1 MDLMDA
7 EESGALVI
15 DVRSFGPERFS
26 SRELSRLEFGARLLD
41 LADDHMLPILDR
53 CKFVAIFADMIDEFF
68 QVRVVSLE
76 DKVAAGVQTASID
89 GVRPRQQLESI
100 RERVLALVERQDRL
114 VLDVLLPELA
124 QSGIAIVPFSSLSG
138 DDHDRMTK
146 YFDENVYPVLTP
158 LAVDPGHPFPMI
170 SNLSL
175 NIAVYVRD
183 DITGEER
190 SARVKVPNSLPRFL
204 QANETQWCLLEDLI
218 TSNLGRLFSGMTVGR
233 ADLFRVTRNADLTL
247 EEDEADDLLVAL
259 EVELRRRRFG
269 EALRVEIQ
277 SGMSPEFLDL
287 LVDQLELERSN
298 VYITDAPLGLHDL
311 WSLNAI
317 DRPDLKG
324 EGWSP
329 ITPRRLLDGEHVGD
343 IFAAI
348 REDDILL
355 HHPYESFTDS
365 VEMFVAQAAS
375 DPKVVGIKMTLYR
388 TSGDS
393 PIVASLIHAAE
404 QGKQVAALVELKA
417 RFDEAANIEWAK
429 ALEDAGVH
437 VVYGIVGLK
446 THSKTA
452 LVLRSEGDTTARYV
466 HIATGNY
473 NGKTARTYEDFGLL
487 TCDPAITDD
496 VGELFN
502 FLTGFSRIG
511 KYKKIMVS
519 PLSTRT
525 RVIELI
531 KLQRERGR
539 AGRIAVKVNG
549 LTDPT
554 IIDALY
560 EASSAGVEIRLEV
573 RTLCSL
579 RPGVAGL
586 SENITVHSLVG
597 EFLEHSRILI
607 FGTPGEPEFSIWL
620 GSADLMERNLDRRV
634 EVQVPIEN
642 RTLQQELLE
651 AFEVTWRDDLF
662 TWVLG
667 TDRRW
672 RRLQPVN
679 NFSAQSEFKRLAM
692 LRSRALA

>member
-1 MDLMDA
+1 L
-7 EESGALVI
+7 SI
-15 DVRSFGPERFS
+15 DVTSFGPERFS

-41 LADDHMLPILDR
+41 LADDHQLPILER
-53 CKFVAIFADMIDEFF
+53 CKFVAIFADMVDEFF
-68 QVRVVSLE
+68 QVRV
-76 DKVAAGVQTASID
+76 QTPSVD
-89 GVRPRQQLESI
+89 GVRPRQQLAAI
-100 RERVLALVERQDRL
+100 RERVLSLVERQDRL
-114 VLDVLLPELA
+114 MLDSLLPELA
-124 QSGIAIVPFSSLSG
+124 QSAIAIVRFAEL
-138 DDHDRMTK
+138 DAEEQEHLTK
-146 YFDENVYPVLTP
+146 YFDANVYPVLTP

-175 NIAVYVRD
+175 NIAVTVRD
-183 DITGEER
+183 ETSGEER

-204 QANETQWCLLEDLI
+204 QAGANQWCLLEDLI
-218 TSNLGRLFSGMTVGR
+218 MANLGRLFAGMTIGR

-247 EEDEADDLLVAL
+247 DEDEADDLLVAL

-277 SGMSPEFLDL
+277 SGMSAEFLEL
-287 LVDQLELERSN
+287 LVDQLELDPSN
-298 VYITDAPLGLHDL
+298 VYVTDAPLGLHDL
-311 WSLNAI
+311 WSLYAI

-329 ITPRRLLDGEHVGD
+329 VTPKRLLDGDHVGD

-348 REDDILL
+348 REEDILL

-365 VEMFVAQAAS
+365 VEMFIAQAAA
-375 DPKVVGIKMTLYR
+375 DPKVVGIKQTLYR

-393 PIVASLIHAAE
+393 PIVASLIQAAE
-404 QGKQVAALVELKA
+404 RGKQVVALVELKA

-487 TCDPAITDD
+487 TCDPAIAND

-502 FLTGFSRIG
+502 FLTGFARIG
-511 KYKKIMVS
+511 HYKKIIVS
-519 PLSTRT
+519 PIDTRT
-525 RVIELI
+525 RVVELI
-531 KLQRERGR
+531 NRQRDRG
-539 AGRIAVKVNG
+539 AQGKISFKVNG
-549 LTDPT
+549 LTDPA

-560 EASSAGVEIRLEV
+560 EASAAGAEIRLEV
-573 RTLCSL
+573 RTLCCL

-586 SENITVHSLVG
+586 SEHITVHSLVG

-607 FGTPGEPEFSIWL
+607 FGRPGEPDFSIYL
-620 GSADLMERNLDRRV
+620 GSTDLMERNLDRRV
-634 EVQVPIEN
+634 EVMVPIEN
-642 RTLQQELLE
+642 ESLQRELLE
-651 AFEVTWRDDLF
+651 SFEITWRDDLF

-672 RRLQPVN
+672 RRLQSVN
-679 NFSAQSEFKRLAM
+679 DFSAQREFKR
-692 LRSRALA
+692 RVKDRAPALS

>member
-1 MDLMDA
+1 MDLIDA

-76 DKVAAGVQTASID
+76 DKVAAGVQTPSID

-124 QSGIAIVPFSSLSG
+124 QKGIAVVPFSSLAAE
-138 DDHDRMTK
+138 DHDRMTK

-183 DITGEER
+183 DVTGEER

-204 QANETQWCLLEDLI
+204 QANENQWCLLEDLI

-233 ADLFRVTRNADLTL
+233 ADLFRVTRNADLAL

-277 SGMSPEFLDL
+277 SGMSPEFLEL
-287 LVDQLELERSN
+287 LVDQLELDRSN
-298 VYITDAPLGLHDL
+298 VYVTDAPLGLHDL
-311 WSLNAI
+311 WTLYAV

-365 VEMFVAQAAS
+365 VEMFIAQAAA

-452 LVLRSEGDTTARYV
+452 LVLRSEGNTTARYV

-487 TCDPAITDD
+487 TSDPAITGD

-511 KYKKIMVS
+511 QYQKIMVS

-531 KLQRERGR
+531 NLQRDRGR
-539 AGRIAVKVNG
+539 SGRIAIKVNG

>member
-124 QSGIAIVPFSSLSG
+124 QNGIAIVPFSSLG
-138 DDHDRMTK
+138 AEDHDRMTK

-183 DITGEER
+183 DVTGEER

-204 QANETQWCLLEDLI
+204 QANENQWCMLEDLI

-277 SGMSPEFLDL
+277 SGMSPEFLEL
-287 LVDQLELERSN
+287 LVDQLELDRSN
-298 VYITDAPLGLHDL
+298 VYVTDAPLGLHDL
-311 WSLNAI
+311 WTLYAI

-365 VEMFVAQAAS
+365 VEMFIAQAAT

-429 ALEDAGVH
+429 ALEDVGVH

-487 TCDPAITDD
+487 TSDPAITDD

-511 KYKKIMVS
+511 QYKKIMVS

-531 KLQRERGR
+531 NRQRDRGSV
-539 AGRIAVKVNG
+539 GRISMKVNG

-597 EFLEHSRILI
+597 EFLEHSRIFI

-642 RTLQQELLE
+642 RTLQHELLE
-651 AFEVTWRDDLF
+651 AFEVTWRDDLY

-672 RRLQPVN
+672 RRLQSVN
-679 NFSAQSEFKRLAM
+679 NFSAQSEFKRLAL

>member
-1 MDLMDA
+1 L
-7 EESGALVI
+7 SI
-15 DVRSFGPERFS
+15 DVTSFGPERFS

-41 LADDHMLPILDR
+41 LADDHQLPILER
-53 CKFVAIFADMIDEFF
+53 CKFVAIFADMVDEFF
-68 QVRVVSLE
+68 QVRVVSLG
-76 DKVAAGVQTASID
+76 DKVAAGVQTPSVD
-89 GVRPRQQLESI
+89 GVRPRQQLAAI
-100 RERVLALVERQDRL
+100 RERVLSLVERQDRL
-114 VLDVLLPELA
+114 MLDSLLPELA
-124 QSGIAIVPFSSLSG
+124 QSSIAIVRFAEL
-138 DDHDRMTK
+138 DAEEQERLTK

-175 NIAVYVRD
+175 NIAVTVRD
-183 DITGEER
+183 ETSGEER

-204 QANETQWCLLEDLI
+204 QAGANQWCLLEDLI
-218 TSNLGRLFSGMTVGR
+218 MANLGRLFAGMTIGR

-247 EEDEADDLLVAL
+247 DEDEADDLLVAL

-277 SGMSPEFLDL
+277 SGMSTEFLEL
-287 LVDQLELERSN
+287 LVDQLELDPSN
-298 VYITDAPLGLHDL
+298 VYVTDAPLGLHDL
-311 WSLNAI
+311 WSLYAI

-329 ITPRRLLDGEHVGD
+329 VTPKRLLDGDHVGD

-348 REDDILL
+348 REEDILL

-365 VEMFVAQAAS
+365 VEMFIAQAAA
-375 DPKVVGIKMTLYR
+375 DPTVVGIKQTLYR

-393 PIVASLIHAAE
+393 PIVASLIQAAE
-404 QGKQVAALVELKA
+404 RGKQVVALVELKA

-487 TCDPAITDD
+487 TCDPAIAND

-502 FLTGFSRIG
+502 FLTGFARIG
-511 KYKKIMVS
+511 HYKKIIVS
-519 PLSTRT
+519 PIDTRT
-525 RVIELI
+525 RVVELI
-531 KLQRERGR
+531 NRQRDRG
-539 AGRIAVKVNG
+539 AQGKISFKVNG
-549 LTDPT
+549 LTDPA

-560 EASSAGVEIRLEV
+560 EASAAGVEIRLEV
-573 RTLCSL
+573 RTLCCL

-586 SENITVHSLVG
+586 SEHITVHSLVG

-607 FGTPGEPEFSIWL
+607 FGRPGERDFSIYL
-620 GSADLMERNLDRRV
+620 GSTDLMERNLDRRV
-634 EVQVPIEN
+634 EVMVPIDNES
-642 RTLQQELLE
+642 LQRELLE
-651 AFEVTWRDDLF
+651 AFEITWRDDLF

-679 NFSAQSEFKRLAM
+679 NFSAQREFKRRVKD
-692 LRSRALA
+692 RSPVLS

>member
-1 MDLMDA
+1 MELDL
-7 EESGALVI
+7 S
-15 DVRSFGPERFS
+15 SFGPERFS

-41 LADDHMLPILDR
+41 LGEEKKLPILER
-53 CKFVAIFADMIDEFF
+53 CKFIAIFAEMIDEFF

-76 DKVAAGVQTASID
+76 DKVAAGVQTPSVD
-89 GVRPRQQLESI
+89 GIRPRQQLAAI
-100 RERVLALVERQDRL
+100 RERVLELIERQDGL
-114 VLDVLLPELA
+114 MNGSILPELA
-124 QSGIAIVPFSSLSG
+124 ASGIAIVSY
-138 DDHDRMTK
+138 DDLDAGAKATLAT

-175 NIAVYVRD
+175 NVAVTVRD
-183 DITGEER
+183 EVTHDER

-204 QANETQWCLLEDLI
+204 PAGPNRWCLLEDLI
-218 TSNLGRLFSGMTVGR
+218 VVHLGRLFPGMTIGR

-269 EALRVEIQ
+269 QALRVEIQ
-277 SGMSPEFLDL
+277 RDMSEEFLKL
-287 LVDQLELERSN
+287 LVDQLDLDPSN
-298 VYITDAPLGLHDL
+298 VYVTDTMLGLSDL
-311 WSLNAI
+311 WSLYDF

-324 EGWSP
+324 ESWSP
-329 ITPRRLLDGEHVGD
+329 VTPRRLLDGDHVGD
-343 IFAAI
+343 VFAAI
-348 REDDILL
+348 REGDILL

-365 VEMFVAQAAS
+365 VEPFTAQAAN
-375 DPKVVGIKMTLYR
+375 DPKVVGIKQALYR

-393 PIVASLIHAAE
+393 PIVGSLIHAAE
-404 QGKQVAALVELKA
+404 RGEQVVALVELKA

-429 ALEDAGVH
+429 ALEDVGVH

-446 THSKTA
+446 THCKIT

-466 HIATGNY
+466 HIGTGNY
-473 NGKTARTYEDFGLL
+473 NDKTARTYEDFGLL
-487 TCDPAITDD
+487 TRDPLISHD

-511 KYKKIMVS
+511 NYHKLIVS

-525 RVIELI
+525 RVVELI
-531 KLQRERGR
+531 NAQRDRGPL
-539 AGRIAVKVNG
+539 GKIAMKVNG

-560 EASSAGVEIRLEV
+560 EASIAGVEIRLVV
-573 RTLCSL
+573 RTLCCL

-586 SENITVHSLVG
+586 SENIKVHSVVG
-597 EFLEHSRILI
+597 EFLEHSRIFV
-607 FGTPGEPEFSIWL
+607 FGQPGDEAYAVYI

-634 EVQVPIEN
+634 EVLVPIEEGD
-642 RTLQQELLE
+642 LQRELLE
-651 AFEVTWRDDLF
+651 AFEITWRDDLF

-679 NFSAQSEFKRLAM
+679 GFSAQAEFKRRAADRA
-692 LRSRALA
+692 RSLSQV

>member
-1 MDLMDA
+1 MEGMA
-7 EESGALVI
+7 VSI
-15 DVRSFGPERFS
+15 DVQSFGPERFS

-41 LADDHMLPILDR
+41 LADDQHLPILER
-53 CKFVAIFADMIDEFF
+53 FKFVAIFADMIDEFF

-76 DKVAAGVQTASID
+76 DKVAAGVQTASVD
-89 GVRPRQQLESI
+89 GVRPRQQLMAI
-100 RERVLALVERQDRL
+100 RERVLELVERQDRL
-114 VLDVLLPELA
+114 VLDTLLPELA
-124 QSGIAIVPFSSLSG
+124 RNGIAIMHFAELDEG
-138 DDHDRMTK
+138 ARDQLTT

-175 NIAVYVRD
+175 NIAVTVRD
-183 DITGEER
+183 DLTGEER
-190 SARVKVPNSLPRFL
+190 SARVKVPSSLPRFL
-204 QANETQWCLLEDLI
+204 QAGDDQWCLLEDLI
-218 TSNLGRLFSGMTVGR
+218 MANLVRLFPGMVIGR

-269 EALRVEIQ
+269 QALRVEIQ
-277 SGMSPEFLDL
+277 SGMSSDFLEL
-287 LVDQLELERSN
+287 VVDQLELDRSN
-298 VYITDAPLGLHDL
+298 VYVTDAPLGLHDL
-311 WSLNAI
+311 WSLYAI

-329 ITPRRLLDGEHVGD
+329 LTPKRLLDGDHVGD

-348 REDDILL
+348 RESDILL
-355 HHPYESFTDS
+355 HHPYDSFTDS
-365 VEMFVAQAAS
+365 VEKFIDQAAN
-375 DPKVVGIKMTLYR
+375 DPKVVGIKQTLYR

-393 PIVASLIHAAE
+393 PIVASLIQAAE
-404 QGKQVAALVELKA
+404 HGKQVVALVELKA

-452 LVLRSEGDTTARYV
+452 LVLRSEGATTTRYV

-473 NGKTARTYEDFGLL
+473 NGKTARSYEDFGLL
-487 TCDPAITDD
+487 TCNPMITHD

-502 FLTGFSRIG
+502 FLTGFARIG
-511 KYKKIMVS
+511 DYEKIIVS
-519 PLSTRT
+519 PLNTRN
-525 RVIELI
+525 RVVELI
-531 KLQRERGR
+531 NAQRDCGR
-539 AGRIAVKVNG
+539 EGRIDIKVNG

-554 IIDALY
+554 VIDALY
-560 EASSAGVEIRLEV
+560 EASNAGVEIRLAV
-573 RTLCSL
+573 RTLCCL

-586 SENITVHSLVG
+586 SQNITVHSLVG
-597 EFLEHSRILI
+597 EFLEHSRLYI
-607 FGTPGEPEFSIWL
+607 FGRQGDENFSIYL

-634 EVQVPIEN
+634 EVTVPIEDP
-642 RTLQQELLE
+642 TLQNELLE
-651 AFEVTWRDDLF
+651 DFDITWRDDLY

-672 RRLQPVN
+672 RRLQPVD
-679 NFSAQSEFKRLAM
+679 NFSAQQEFRKRALS
-692 LRSRALA
+692 RSRSLSSE

>member
-1 MDLMDA
+1 MAIDL
-7 EESGALVI
+7 L
-15 DVRSFGPERFS
+15 SFGPERFS
-26 SRELSRLEFGARLLD
+26 SRELSRLEFGSRLLD
-41 LADDHMLPILDR
+41 LGEDQQLPILER
-53 CKFVAIFADMIDEFF
+53 FKFVAIFADMVDEFF

-76 DKVAAGVQTASID
+76 DKVAAGVQTPSVD
-89 GVRPRQQLESI
+89 GIRPRQQLVAI
-100 RERVLALVERQDRL
+100 RERVLSLVERQDRL

-124 QSGIAIVPFSSLSG
+124 GAGIAVVRYSELNESEREHL
-138 DDHDRMTK
+138 TK
-146 YFDENVYPVLTP
+146 YFNENVYPVLTP

-175 NIAVYVRD
+175 NIAVTVLD
-183 DITGEER
+183 GTTGEER

-204 QANETQWCLLEDLI
+204 QASERRWCLLEDLI
-218 TSNLGRLFSGMTVGR
+218 MANLGQLFPGMTIFQS
-233 ADLFRVTRNADLTL
+233 DLFRVTRNADLAL
-247 EEDEADDLLVAL
+247 DEDEADDLLVAL
-259 EVELRRRRFG
+259 EIELRRRRFG

-277 SGMSPEFLDL
+277 SGMSRDFLDL
-287 LVDQLELERSN
+287 LVEQFELDPSN
-298 VYITDAPLGLHDL
+298 LYVTDAPLGLHDL
-311 WSLNAI
+311 WSIYAI

-329 ITPRRLLDGEHVGD
+329 VTPKRLLDGDHVGD

-348 REDDILL
+348 READILL

-365 VEMFVAQAAS
+365 VEMFIAQAAD
-375 DPKVVGIKMTLYR
+375 DPRVVGIKQTLYR

-393 PIVASLIHAAE
+393 PVVGSLIRAAE
-404 QGKQVAALVELKA
+404 RGKQVVALVELKA

-437 VVYGIVGLK
+437 VVYGIVGFK

-452 LVLRSEGDTTARYV
+452 LVVRSEGETTTRYA

-473 NGKTARTYEDFGLL
+473 NSKTARNYEDFGLL
-487 TCDPAITDD
+487 TSDPGITHDI
-496 VGELFN
+496 GELFN
-502 FLTGFSRIG
+502 FLTGFARHG
-511 KYKKIMVS
+511 NYTKIIVS
-519 PLSTRT
+519 PTMTRT
-525 RVIELI
+525 RIVELI
-531 KLQRERGR
+531 NGQRDLG
-539 AGRIAVKVNG
+539 ANGKISFKVNG

-554 IIDALY
+554 VIDALY
-560 EASSAGVEIRLEV
+560 EASAAGVEIRLEV
-573 RTLCSL
+573 RTLCCL

-597 EFLEHSRILI
+597 EFLEHSRIFI
-607 FGTPGEPEFSIWL
+607 FGRPNERDFSVYI

-634 EVQVPIEN
+634 EVAVPIDDP
-642 RTLQQELLE
+642 RLQTELVE
-651 AFEVTWRDDLF
+651 AFEITWSDDMF

-679 NFSAQSEFKRLAM
+679 NFSAQAEFKRLE
-692 LRSRALA
+692 LSRSRLVSQQ

>member
-1 MDLMDA
+1 MERTGVVAIDL
-7 EESGALVI
+7 L
-15 DVRSFGPERFS
+15 SFGPERFS
-26 SRELSRLEFGARLLD
+26 SRELSRLEFGSRLLD
-41 LADDHMLPILDR
+41 LGEDPRLPILER
-53 CKFVAIFADMIDEFF
+53 FKFVAIFADMVDEFF

-76 DKVAAGVQTASID
+76 DKVAAGVQTPSVD
-89 GVRPRQQLESI
+89 GVRPRQQLVAI
-100 RERVLALVERQDRL
+100 RERVLSLVERQDRL

-124 QSGIAIVPFSSLSG
+124 DSGIAIVRFAELEVSEQADLTTYFN
-138 DDHDRMTK
+138 DH
-146 YFDENVYPVLTP
+146 VYPVLTP

-175 NIAVYVRD
+175 NIAVTVLD
-183 DITGEER
+183 GTTGEER

-204 QANETQWCLLEDLI
+204 QASENRWCLLEDLI
-218 TSNLGRLFSGMTVGR
+218 MANLVQLFPGMTIFQS
-233 ADLFRVTRNADLTL
+233 DLFRVTRNADLAL
-247 EEDEADDLLVAL
+247 DEDEADDLLVAL

-277 SGMSPEFLDL
+277 SGMSKDFLDL
-287 LVDQLELERSN
+287 LVEQFQLDPSN
-298 VYITDAPLGLHDL
+298 LYVTDAPLGLHDL
-311 WSLNAI
+311 WSIYAI

-329 ITPRRLLDGEHVGD
+329 VTPKRLLEGDHVGD

-348 REDDILL
+348 READILL

-365 VEMFVAQAAS
+365 VERFIAQAAD
-375 DPKVVGIKMTLYR
+375 DPRVVGIKQTLYR

-393 PIVASLIHAAE
+393 PIVGSLIRAVEH
-404 QGKQVAALVELKA
+404 GKQVVALVELKA
-417 RFDEAANIEWAK
+417 RFDEATNIEWAK
-429 ALEDAGVH
+429 TLEDAGVH
-437 VVYGIVGLK
+437 VVYGIVGFK

-452 LVLRSEGDTTARYV
+452 LVVRNEGESTTRYA

-473 NGKTARTYEDFGLL
+473 NDRTARNYEDFGLL
-487 TCDPAITDD
+487 TSDAGITHDI
-496 VGELFN
+496 GELFN
-502 FLTGFSRIG
+502 FLTGFARHGNYS
-511 KYKKIMVS
+511 KIIVS
-519 PLSTRT
+519 PTMTRG
-525 RVIELI
+525 RIVELI
-531 KLQRERGR
+531 NTQRDLGPL
-539 AGRIAVKVNG
+539 GQISIKVNG

-560 EASSAGVEIRLEV
+560 EASAAGVEIRLEV
-573 RTLCSL
+573 RTLCCL

-597 EFLEHSRILI
+597 EFLEHSRIFI
-607 FGTPGEPEFSIWL
+607 FGRPNERDCSVFI

-634 EVQVPIEN
+634 EVTVPIDDP
-642 RTLQQELLE
+642 RLQAELVE
-651 AFEVTWRDDLF
+651 AFEITWRDDLF

-679 NFSAQSEFKRLAM
+679 DFSAQAEFKRLE
-692 LRSRALA
+692 LSRSRLVSQQ

>member
-1 MDLMDA
+1 
-7 EESGALVI
+7 
-15 DVRSFGPERFS
+15 VRSFGPERFS

-100 RERVLALVERQDRL
+100 RERVLSLVERQDRL
-114 VLDVLLPELA
+114 MLDVLLPELA
-124 QSGIAIVPFSSLSG
+124 QKGIAIVPFSSLG
-138 DDHDRMTK
+138 VEDHDRLTK

-183 DITGEER
+183 DVTGEER

-204 QANETQWCLLEDLI
+204 QANENEWCLIEDLI

-287 LVDQLELERSN
+287 LVDQLELDRSN
-298 VYITDAPLGLHDL
+298 VYVTDAPLGLHDL
-311 WSLNAI
+311 WTLYGI

-365 VEMFVAQAAS
+365 VEMFIAQAAA

-393 PIVASLIHAAE
+393 PIVASLLHAQE
-404 QGKQVAALVELKA
+404 QGKQVAVLVELKA

-452 LVLRSEGDTTARYV
+452 LVLRSEGTTTARYV

-473 NGKTARTYEDFGLL
+473 NGKTARSYEDFGLL
-487 TCDPAITDD
+487 TSDPAITED

-511 KYKKIMVS
+511 QYKKIMVS

-531 KLQRERGR
+531 NLQRDR
-539 AGRIAVKVNG
+539 ASDGRIAMKVNG

>member
-1 MDLMDA
+1 MA
-7 EESGALVI
+7 ALSI
-15 DVRSFGPERFS
+15 DVTSFGPERFS

-41 LADDHMLPILDR
+41 LADDHQLPILER
-53 CKFVAIFADMIDEFF
+53 CKFVAIFADMVDEFF
-68 QVRVVSLE
+68 QVRVVSLG
-76 DKVAAGVQTASID
+76 DKVAAGVQTPSVD
-89 GVRPRQQLESI
+89 GVRPRQQLAAI
-100 RERVLALVERQDRL
+100 RERVLSLVERQDRL
-114 VLDVLLPELA
+114 MLDVLLPELA
-124 QSGIAIVPFSSLSG
+124 QSGIAIVPFTDLE
-138 DDHDRMTK
+138 DVECERLTK

-175 NIAVYVRD
+175 NVAVTVRD
-183 DITGEER
+183 EISGEER

-204 QANETQWCLLEDLI
+204 QAGPNQWCLLEELI
-218 TSNLGRLFSGMTVGR
+218 MANLGRLFSGMTIGR
-233 ADLFRVTRNADLTL
+233 ADLFRVTRNADLAL
-247 EEDEADDLLVAL
+247 DEDEADDLLVAL

-277 SGMSPEFLDL
+277 SGMSGEFLEL
-287 LVDQLELERSN
+287 LVDQLEIDRSN
-298 VYITDAPLGLHDL
+298 VYVTDAPLGLHDL
-311 WSLNAI
+311 WSLYSI

-329 ITPRRLLDGEHVGD
+329 VTPRRLLDGDHVGD

-348 REDDILL
+348 RDGDILL

-365 VEMFVAQAAS
+365 VEMFIAQAAS
-375 DPKVVGIKMTLYR
+375 DPKVVGIKQTLYR

-393 PIVASLIHAAE
+393 PIVASLIQAAE
-404 QGKQVAALVELKA
+404 RGKQVVALVELKA

-487 TCDPAITDD
+487 TSDAAITDD

-502 FLTGFSRIG
+502 YLTGFARIG
-511 KYKKIMVS
+511 HYKKIIVS
-519 PLSTRT
+519 PLATRT

-531 KLQRERGR
+531 NGQRDHGARGR
-539 AGRIAVKVNG
+539 ILMKVNG
-549 LTDPT
+549 LTDPA

-560 EASSAGVEIRLEV
+560 EASCAGVEIRLEV
-573 RTLCSL
+573 RTLCCL
-579 RPGVAGL
+579 RPGVPGL
-586 SENITVHSLVG
+586 SEHITVHSLVG

-607 FGTPGEPEFSIWL
+607 FGRPGESQYSIYL

-634 EVQVPIEN
+634 EVLVPIEDEA
-642 RTLQQELLE
+642 LQGDLLE

-672 RRLQPVN
+672 RRLQSVDD
-679 NFSAQSEFKRLAM
+679 FSAQREFKRRAKD
-692 LRSRALA
+692 RSPVLS

>member
-1 MDLMDA
+1 M
-7 EESGALVI
+7 SI
-15 DVRSFGPERFS
+15 DVTSFGPERFS

-41 LADDHMLPILDR
+41 LADDHQLPILER
-53 CKFVAIFADMIDEFF
+53 CKFVAIFADMVDEFF
-68 QVRVVSLE
+68 QVRVVSLG
-76 DKVAAGVQTASID
+76 DKVAAGVQTPSVD
-89 GVRPRQQLESI
+89 GVRPRQQLAAI
-100 RERVLALVERQDRL
+100 RERVLSLVERQDRL
-114 VLDVLLPELA
+114 MLDSLLPELA
-124 QSGIAIVPFSSLSG
+124 QSGIAIVRFSEL
-138 DDHDRMTK
+138 DEVEQEHLTK

-175 NIAVYVRD
+175 NIAVIVRD
-183 DITGEER
+183 EISGEER

-204 QANETQWCLLEDLI
+204 QAGANQWCLLEELI
-218 TSNLGRLFSGMTVGR
+218 MANLGRLFAGMTIGR
-233 ADLFRVTRNADLTL
+233 ADLFRVTRNADLSL
-247 EEDEADDLLVAL
+247 DEDEADDLLVAL

-277 SGMSPEFLDL
+277 SGMSAEFLEL
-287 LVDQLELERSN
+287 LVDQLELDPSN
-298 VYITDAPLGLHDL
+298 VYVTDAPLGLHDL
-311 WSLNAI
+311 WSLYAI

-329 ITPRRLLDGEHVGD
+329 VTPRRLLDGDHVGD

-348 REDDILL
+348 REGDILL

-365 VEMFVAQAAS
+365 VEMFIAQAAA
-375 DPKVVGIKMTLYR
+375 DPKVVGIKQTLYR

-393 PIVASLIHAAE
+393 PIVASLIQAAE
-404 QGKQVAALVELKA
+404 RGKQVVALVELKA

-473 NGKTARTYEDFGLL
+473 NGKTARTYEDFGLF

-502 FLTGFSRIG
+502 YLTGFARIG
-511 KYKKIMVS
+511 HYKKIIVS
-519 PLSTRT
+519 PMATRT

-531 KLQRERGR
+531 DAQRARGDQ
-539 AGRIAVKVNG
+539 GKIAIKVNG
-549 LTDPT
+549 LTDPA

-560 EASSAGVEIRLEV
+560 EASAAGVEIRLEV
-573 RTLCSL
+573 RTLCCL
-579 RPGVAGL
+579 RPGVVGL
-586 SENITVHSLVG
+586 SEHITVHSLVG
-597 EFLEHSRILI
+597 EFLEHSRILV
-607 FGTPGEPEFSIWL
+607 FGRPGEADFSIYL
-620 GSADLMERNLDRRV
+620 GSTDLMERNLDRRV
-634 EVQVPIEN
+634 EVMVPIEDES
-642 RTLQQELLE
+642 LQRELLE
-651 AFEVTWRDDLF
+651 AFEITWRDDLF

-672 RRLQPVN
+672 RRLQSVN
-679 NFSAQSEFKRLAM
+679 NFSAQREFKRRVKD
-692 LRSRALA
+692 RSPALS